1 MLNKRLKILRTER
14 RLTQD
19 EVSKAMGITKA
30 AYGYYESGRNMPSVD
45 ILLKLS
51 KYFGVTTDFL
61 LGQSDYR
68 DGRGSYRQAALS
80 PLGDVSKLSQDDL
93 DEINAIIELKLKR
106 NRKLSNKKD
115 S

>member
-106 NRKLSNKKD
+106 TRKLSNKKD

>member
-1 MLNKRLKILRTER
+1 MFSTRLRTLRTER
-14 RLTQD
+14 KLTQD
-19 EVSKAMGITKA
+19 EVSRAMGITKA
-30 AYGYYESGRNMPSVD
+30 AYGYYETGRNLPSVE

-51 KYFGVTTDFL
+51 KYYGVTTDYL

-68 DGRGSYRQAALS
+68 DGRGSYKQAALS

-106 NRKLSNKKD
+106 VQKLSNKKD